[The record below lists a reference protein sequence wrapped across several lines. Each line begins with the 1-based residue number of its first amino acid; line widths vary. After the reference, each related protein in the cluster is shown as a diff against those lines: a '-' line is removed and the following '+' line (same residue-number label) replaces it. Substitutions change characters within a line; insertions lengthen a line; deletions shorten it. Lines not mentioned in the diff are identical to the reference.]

1 MPFPGGGGGGGGAQ
15 AGGTGSTPLV
25 GTWQVVIL
33 VPVAGDLQ
41 RWTTTWR
48 FDAAGGCRQ
57 TVVTE
62 SLAEGIPRTIE
73 RECTYRTNVSEVA
86 ITYRSGASVT
96 FAFSFAGFSPD
107 RLVLDGSEYQR
118 LG

>member
-1 MPFPGGGGGGGGAQ
+1 
-15 AGGTGSTPLV
+15 
-25 GTWQVVIL
+25 VVIL
-33 VPVAGDLQ
+33 VPITDDLQ

-62 SLAEGIPRTIE
+62 SLAEGIPRTAE
-73 RECTYRTNVSEVA
+73 RECTYHTNVSEVA
-86 ITYRSGASVT
+86 ITYQSGASVT
-96 FAFSFAGFSPD
+96 FDFSFAGFSSD